1 MVNDVNGVRWWM
13 GQDCMWSNDGRR
25 HGHDMVQ
32 YRSWK
37 WSNIGHANGQ
47 TPRSAAQHGQ
57 DANFVFAGLLI
68 FIKLSAKYLLIF
80 YFFAGLLICYAG
92 IVLPMHHAE
101 KHYAPH
107 SAPCFKVLC
116 RRCAARFAGA
126 SPAASCVA
134 FGSPGC
140 AGGARCGAALRFT
153 AAAAAAAA
161 AAGGGG
167 GGDDIYTTTTTTTTT
182 TSSPSPPPPLPPSSL
197 L

>member
-68 FIKLSAKYLLIF
+68 
-80 YFFAGLLICYAG
+80 CYAG

-116 RRCAARFAGA
+116 RGCAARFAGA
-126 SPAASCVA
+126 SLCRGCAARFAGASLGASWVT

-140 AGGARCGAALRFT
+140 AAGARCGASPRFT

-182 TSSPSPPPPLPPSSL
+182 TSSPSPPPPLL
-197 L
+197 LL